1 MRERSQVETNNA
13 AIMTKYVNNDLNLD
27 FNKVSEGR
35 TNKRVEGII
44 GPEKLNNVNIANLK
58 TIIVSPEVTGVM
70 GLGFGVHELGLESGT
85 EGNVDTGLYFDER
98 IKVLNGHIEMLH
110 EQYSSNERNFQLE
123 CLDIVT
129 KNDEVQEKT
138 MKNDRLICELNKEI
152 IKQRV
157 QFEQYEFEI
166 QNENEHLRRDN
177 VAKANR
183 LAQLEVTA
191 EKERREIENA
201 IEKQAN
207 QFSAKYKEKCREKES
222 ETEKVKKRYK
232 DMQEIHFLKV
242 KELDEGL
249 RKLRDKYQEVRVK
262 KDSELAVY
270 RAELGN
276 LKEQYKLVVGDMVL
290 EGLIDDR
297 DKEECFRRL
306 NEALRGRK
314 PRTNVK
320 PVKRLRPDSA
330 TDNFKSKKKN

>member
-1 MRERSQVETNNA
+1 M
-13 AIMTKYVNNDLNLD
+13 
-27 FNKVSEGR
+27 
-35 TNKRVEGII
+35 
-44 GPEKLNNVNIANLK
+44 
-58 TIIVSPEVTGVM
+58 
-70 GLGFGVHELGLESGT
+70 
-85 EGNVDTGLYFDER
+85 
-98 IKVLNGHIEMLH
+98 
-110 EQYSSNERNFQLE
+110 
-123 CLDIVT
+123 
-129 KNDEVQEKT
+129 
-138 MKNDRLICELNKEI
+138 
-152 IKQRV
+152 
-157 QFEQYEFEI
+157 
-166 QNENEHLRRDN
+166 
-177 VAKANR
+177 
-183 LAQLEVTA
+183 TA